1 MDYVNLMRGG
11 GLLLILFVIEA
22 AYIFKKEVNLHHNIT
37 FSAVQ
42 LSDILYGKWTHNDSH
57 LVTYKN
63 QSYVFETWNIK
74 FVDRNICCSVH
85 ILNTEFKNAGNYV
98 LETYDG
104 VKVTNTYISLKVNT
118 NGKDSSQIL
127 MQEQSPGSSEYSYQS
142 NSACSRV
149 ILMTTVMLVP
159 SIYSIINGILF

>member
-1 MDYVNLMRGG
+1 MEYVNLLRGG
-11 GLLLILFVIEA
+11 GLLLILLVIESA
-22 AYIFKKEVNLHHNIT
+22 HIFKKQVNLHHNIT

-57 LVTYKN
+57 LVAYKN

-74 FVDRNICCSVH
+74 FADRNICCSIH
-85 ILNTEFKNAGNYV
+85 ILNADFKNAGNYV
-98 LETYDG
+98 LTTG
-104 VKVTNTYISLKVNT
+104 NTVKVTNTYISLEINT
-118 NGKDSSQIL
+118 TGKDSSQ
-127 MQEQSPGSSEYSYQS
+127 SPGLSEYSYQS

-159 SIYSIINGILF
+159 SIYPIINGILF